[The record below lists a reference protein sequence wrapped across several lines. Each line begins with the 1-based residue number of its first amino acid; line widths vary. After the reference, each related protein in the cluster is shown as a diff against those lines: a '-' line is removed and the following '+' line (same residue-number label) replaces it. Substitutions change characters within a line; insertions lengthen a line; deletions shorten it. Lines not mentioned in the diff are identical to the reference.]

1 MFRHQ
6 ATSERDVG
14 FTFMTFNE
22 IASHR
27 PAGRAYH
34 RQKGI
39 PWLLMASEY
48 RRATDER
55 DVAPLV
61 IVIQAIQP

>member
-1 MFRHQ
+1 
-6 ATSERDVG
+6 
-14 FTFMTFNE
+14 MTFNE

-34 RQKGI
+34 EQKGI

-48 RRATDER
+48 KRATDER